1 MRTFVLIFAA
11 TTVLIASG
19 CARSV
24 DTEKERNALLATD
37 SQWMH
42 SAGDAGKFASYYA
55 EDASFYPQGT
65 PLVKSRA
72 AIQDAW
78 KQLSSAPGFT
88 LEWNVKES
96 KIGAAGDIAYTAGS
110 YQLKVQ
116 GGGENGK
123 YVTVWA
129 KQADGSWKVTD
140 DIFNAD
146 ATPPPPAPA
155 PGAHT
160 LLAPGQITSGPVPAS
175 LPPGA
180 TLAVLSGDPSK
191 SEPFVVRLQAP
202 AGYTVAPHWHPTDE
216 HVSVLTGTLAA
227 GMGDTID
234 KSAMTDLP
242 AGGYAL
248 MPAMMHHYVIAKTP
262 VTIQVHGIG
271 PFAINYVNPA
281 DDPSRAKN

>member
-11 TTVLIASG
+11 STVLVASG

-24 DTEKERNALLATD
+24 DTEKERSALLTTD

-42 SAGDAGKFASYYA
+42 SASDASKFASYYA
-55 EDASFYPQGT
+55 ADASFYPQGA
-65 PLVKSRA
+65 PLVKGQA
-72 AIQDAW
+72 AIRDAW
-78 KQLSSAPGFT
+78 KQLSSAPGFA
-88 LEWNVKES
+88 LEWRVVDS
-96 KIGAAGDIAYTAGS
+96 KVSAAGDSAYTAGT
-110 YQLKVQ
+110 YQLKVT
-116 GGGENGK
+116 GGGEKGK
-123 YVTVWA
+123 YVTLWA
-129 KQADGSWKVTD
+129 KQTDGSWKVTN

-146 ATPPPPAPA
+146 ETPPPPAPA

-160 LLAPGQITSGPVPAS
+160 LLAPGQITSSPAPAS

-202 AGYTVAPHWHPTDE
+202 AGYTVPPHWHPTDE
-216 HVSVLTGTLAA
+216 HVSVLAGTLAA
-227 GMGDTID
+227 GMGDAID

-242 AGGYAL
+242 PGGYAL
-248 MPAMMHHYVIAKTP
+248 MPAMMHHYVVAKTA
-262 VTIQVHGIG
+262 VTLQVHGVG